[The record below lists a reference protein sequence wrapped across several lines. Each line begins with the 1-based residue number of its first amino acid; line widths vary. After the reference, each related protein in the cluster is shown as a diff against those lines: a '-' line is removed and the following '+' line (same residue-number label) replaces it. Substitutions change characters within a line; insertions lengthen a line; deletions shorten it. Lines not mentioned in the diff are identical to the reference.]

1 MRRRSI
7 SPQTPSRRAL
17 LLRRALNALDV
28 ESDGRFSRQL
38 RGETLV
44 DEVDD
49 ENAPPVSSPR
59 GENASPDEGGDPF
72 NANRDEGEDRIV
84 WHQIIDGE
92 SPASARRDDQ
102 ERTHLELLGQNDATF
117 HSDDEF
123 QHRHRPNAFNGP
135 VEQNVKKKTL
145 TKAQKSCRNSCVSL
159 KSYVQNSIFSSFEIQ
174 KNRLL
179 GFHSRL

>member
-38 RGETLV
+38 RGEQLG
-44 DEVDD
+44 EV
-49 ENAPPVSSPR
+49 EHANAPPVSSPR
-59 GENASPDEGGDPF
+59 GENSAGDPF

-102 ERTHLELLGQNDATF
+102 ERIHLELLGQNDATF

-123 QHRHRPNAFNGP
+123 QHRHRPNANNGP
-135 VEQNVKKKTL
+135 VEQNVKKK
-145 TKAQKSCRNSCVSL
+145 KR
-159 KSYVQNSIFSSFEIQ
+159 
-174 KNRLL
+174 
-179 GFHSRL
+179 